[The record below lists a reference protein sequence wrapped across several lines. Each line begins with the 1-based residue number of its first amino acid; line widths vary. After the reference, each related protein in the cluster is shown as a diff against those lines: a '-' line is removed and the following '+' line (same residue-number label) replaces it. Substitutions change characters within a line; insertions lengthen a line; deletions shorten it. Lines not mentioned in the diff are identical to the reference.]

1 MENLVTS
8 TMKIRTPSG
17 EHIHHHPYAVGRINP
32 ASVTPSATLHPSQ
45 QIVASNTGD
54 YNNDIEF
61 YSGPS
66 SHDVINW
73 KNVGV
78 SNNAGVLANPVHHSY
93 GLPVNVN
100 NVGRDPNSMDALAIR
115 ISTGNGSL
123 GSRSDGTDLVID
135 DLIRYIWKNYSD
147 RLLGM
152 IVTSTT
158 KILMKI
164 LQVVSK
170 TPKYILS

>member
-17 EHIHHHPYAVGRINP
+17 DHIHHHPYAVSGLNP
-32 ASVTPSATLHPSQ
+32 ASVTPTTALHPSQ
-45 QIVASNTGD
+45 QIVASNAAD

-73 KNVGV
+73 KNIGV
-78 SNNAGVLANPVHHSY
+78 PNNVGVLANPVHHSF

-100 NVGRDPNSMDALAIR
+100 NVGRDPNSMEALAIR

-135 DLIRYIWKNYSD
+135 DLIRYLHSITFKTSIMTSKNPIIYSYYLIIYFHD
-147 RLLGM
+147 KF
-152 IVTSTT
+152 V
-158 KILMKI
+158 KND
-164 LQVVSK
+164 
-170 TPKYILS
+170 